1 MSREK
6 ERKKGG
12 VSGEREREA
21 KEKGGVR
28 VNRER
33 GRSVIGE
40 RETEESEW
48 RKRKEE
54 CYWGGRG
61 RVLIERKRG
70 REE

>member
-40 RETEESEW
+40 RE
-48 RKRKEE
+48 KD
-54 CYWGGRG
+54 GG
-61 RVLIERKRG
+61 E
-70 REE
+70 